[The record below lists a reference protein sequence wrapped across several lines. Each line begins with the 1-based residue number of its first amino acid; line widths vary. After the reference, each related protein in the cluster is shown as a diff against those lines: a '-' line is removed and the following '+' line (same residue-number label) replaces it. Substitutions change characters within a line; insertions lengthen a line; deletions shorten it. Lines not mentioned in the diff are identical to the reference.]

1 MEQNEEIDKYVKA
14 ATGYFEKG
22 YNCSQSVFLAF
33 AGNYGVDEDTAAK
46 ISLSFGAGMGR
57 LREVCGAVTG
67 MFMVMG
73 LHYPATDVTDKG
85 ARTVNYTAVQ
95 RTAAEFKSE
104 MGSYICAELLNI
116 KRQPENPTPCDRNPA
131 YYAERPC
138 LRCVAT
144 AAAITA
150 REILK
155 EDNLGFNKDN

>member
-1 MEQNEEIDKYVKA
+1 MEKNNEIEKYVKK
-14 ATGYFEKG
+14 ATDNFEKG

-33 AGNYGVDEDTAAK
+33 AEEYGVDPEMAAR
-46 ISLSFGAGMGR
+46 IALSFGGGMGR

-73 LHYPATDVTDKG
+73 LHYPASDLKNI
-85 ARTVNYTAVQ
+85 ASRTVNYDAVQ
-95 RTAAEFKSE
+95 RTAFEFKSE
-104 MGSYICAELLNI
+104 MGSYICADLLKI
-116 KRQPENPTPCDRNPA
+116 KREPQSPAPDSRTSA

-155 EDNLGFNKDN
+155 EK